1 MIADNNPTGW
11 GPLNQ
16 NLIKLDRPVLIAEKP
31 ISFGFE
37 AEYNNVNPLTGSP
50 HYLLAT
56 RAGSSMV
63 LNANTAKFPFLYPY
77 GNVEDTGNW
86 EVKSEPY
93 DNFAKCI
100 EHMQLVKNALRY
112 DPNDKSKHLLKSFHL
127 HMRFPKSVSAESEKN
142 FKGWISRIGD
152 VIIFWRLQ
160 TRNLEYTLDNE
171 TQQRNFVYNLEE
183 RGPVRLQDFGNE
195 WDLELRGFMSSN
207 AKIFQLTSI
216 ICSALYYKSFRGFEE
231 FQEISTDI
239 YRQESLDSFIRTIN
253 PSHTLSPALLR
264 ELELET
270 FYYFGEPTGR
280 MNVVLYGYENAP
292 FFNDIEKASIRHFN
306 YKFVENLTRKLARN
320 DVSTRHS
327 YFEALRDWARSLQM
341 HHMLMVTLWDKLGRS
356 LGVEFEVYV
365 EGITPV
371 PQSQFKQWMNKLAV
385 IYIQNNVPA
394 AHAYHSNRSYNNWLL
409 TFDRS
414 IKPEGC
420 GYEIVSPILAWD
432 NEIPE
437 VKKMLAI
444 SNQKIGTR
452 CNSSC
457 GLHVHIGLENLSLN
471 DLKRITTNFLLFESA
486 IDLFMPIERRENAEG
501 MENPYCR
508 SNLAAVIK
516 NASIP
521 YNSVSDYIR
530 NSNSIRDLCQR
541 LNPITDDSGTP
552 EEIEHSRR
560 YYRLNLT
567 NVTTLRT
574 IEFRQH
580 EGTTVYF
587 TTLYWIAFINDFIKL
602 PALRVASQNPS
613 DNLKYLIQ
621 QLKDINVVNNYI
633 IPRANLF
640 SRQNIQPQPVV
651 IPLPVNPLSPDPIYP
666 NPNPNPYPH
675 PHPHPQPIF
684 YPAPHNPSLPSNP
697 APLSG
702 RQITMQSS
710 ASQVEILTPIL

>member
-11 GPLNQ
+11 GPLNH
-16 NLIKLDRPVLIAEKP
+16 NLIKLDRPVLIAGKP
-31 ISFGFE
+31 ITFGFE

-63 LNANTAKFPFLYPY
+63 LNANTAKFPFLYPD

-86 EVKSEPY
+86 EVKSQPY
-93 DNFAKCI
+93 DNFAKCVD
-100 EHMQLVKNALRY
+100 HMQLVKNTLRY

-127 HMRFPKSVSAESEKN
+127 HMRFPKSVSADSEKN

-239 YRQESLDSFIRTIN
+239 SRQESLDSFIRTIN
-253 PSHTLSPALLR
+253 PSHSLSPVLLR

-270 FYYFGEPTGR
+270 FYFFGEPTGR

-306 YKFVENLTRKLARN
+306 HKFVENLTRKLSRN

-394 AHAYHSNRSYNNWLL
+394 VHTYHSNRSYNNWQLSC
-409 TFDRS
+409 DRA

-432 NEIPE
+432 NEISE

-457 GLHVHIGLENLSLN
+457 ELHVHIGLENLSLN

-486 IDLFMPIERRENAEG
+486 IDLFMPIERRENRF
-501 MENPYCR
+501 YR
-508 SNLAAVIK
+508 SNLDSVLK
-516 NASIP
+516 NASIS

-541 LNPITDDSGTP
+541 LNPITNDSGTP
-552 EEIEHSRR
+552 EEIERSRR

-574 IEFRQH
+574 IEFGQH
-580 EGTTVYF
+580 EGTTDYF

-602 PALRVASQNPS
+602 PALSTASQNPS

-621 QLKDINVVNNYI
+621 QLKNINVVNNYI

-640 SRQNIQPQPVV
+640 SKQNIQPQPVV
-651 IPLPVNPLSPDPIYP
+651 IPLPVNPLSPDPIYLNQ
-666 NPNPNPYPH
+666 NPNSLQSNPNRYP
-675 PHPHPQPIF
+675 QSNLF
-684 YPAPHNPSLPSNP
+684 PAPHNPPLPSNP
-697 APLSG
+697 APLSV